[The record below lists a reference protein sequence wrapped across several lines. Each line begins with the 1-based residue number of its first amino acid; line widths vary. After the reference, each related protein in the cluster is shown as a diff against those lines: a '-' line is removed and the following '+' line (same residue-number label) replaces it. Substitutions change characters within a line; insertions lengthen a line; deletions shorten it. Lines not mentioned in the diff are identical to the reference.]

1 MKKFVCSVCGYVYE
15 GEAAPAECPIC
26 HAPAEKFKEQ
36 AGEKT
41 WAAEHVVG
49 VAQGAP
55 EDIMADLRANFEGEC
70 SEVGMYLAMARVA
83 HREGYPEIGLYWE
96 KAAFEEAEHAAKFAE
111 LLGEV
116 VTDSTE
122 KNLQMR
128 VDAENG
134 ATAGKD
140 GSVVV
145 DEDAKTVLVSQ
156 IKAEQIP
163 QGYTVESTGEL
174 KIQEIGGKEGVL
186 VTLKKIATTKPV
198 TVAFYDTANK
208 AMLSTT
214 MTINVASDAEFV
226 YKTDLKES
234 LPGYEIID
242 NGKNQISENN
252 RVVMS
257 VKPIAPEESMEVT
270 VTYYMKGSNE
280 VITKSTVTVPKSKK
294 VLSKAELPAATV
306 ESNGYLFDVVA
317 INNGPFGINDLGG
330 GKGEVAVTAT
340 IKMHK

>member
-1 MKKFVCSVCGYVYE
+1 MMGACKKIVRLILMSN
-15 GEAAPAECPIC
+15 ISRR
-26 HAPAEKFKEQ
+26 KFLKG
-36 AGEKT
+36 A
-41 WAAEHVVG
+41 G
-49 VAQGAP
+49 VAALAVAAAGVLTGCSNGDAP
-55 EDIMADLRANFEGEC
+55 VIP
-70 SEVGMYLAMARVA
+70 EVT
-83 HREGYPEIGLYWE
+83 
-96 KAAFEEAEHAAKFAE
+96 K
-111 LLGEV
+111 EV
-116 VTDSTE
+116 KVIFIC
-122 KNLQMR
+122 
-128 VDAENG
+128 NG

-145 DEDAKTVLVSQ
+145 KKDAKTVLVSQ

-174 KIQEIGGKEGVL
+174 KIQEIDGKECVL

-198 TVAFYDTANK
+198 TVAFYDTVNRAL
-208 AMLSTT
+208 LSTT
-214 MTINVASDAEFV
+214 MTITVASDAEFV

-242 NGKNQISENN
+242 NGKNQISKNN

-257 VKPIAPEESMEVT
+257 VKPVVPEESMEVT
-270 VTYYMKGSNE
+270 VTYYMRGSNE
-280 VITKSTVTVPKSKK
+280 VITKSTVSVPKSKK
-294 VLSKAELPAATV
+294 VLTKAELPGATV

>member
-1 MKKFVCSVCGYVYE
+1 MKITENKKGRCTGCCAAALFAGFDRTYDFLLV
-15 GEAAPAECPIC
+15 APAFL
-26 HAPAEKFKEQ
+26 HPAEKDAKNHLTNCYGGGVLYRKSRLHKKVMGACKKIVRLILMSNISRRKFLKG
-36 AGEKT
+36 A
-41 WAAEHVVG
+41 G
-49 VAQGAP
+49 VAALAVAAAGVLTGCSNGDAP
-55 EDIMADLRANFEGEC
+55 VIP
-70 SEVGMYLAMARVA
+70 EVT
-83 HREGYPEIGLYWE
+83 
-96 KAAFEEAEHAAKFAE
+96 K
-111 LLGEV
+111 EV
-116 VTDSTE
+116 KVIFIC
-122 KNLQMR
+122 
-128 VDAENG
+128 NG

-145 DEDAKTVLVSQ
+145 KKDAKTVLVSQ

-174 KIQEIGGKEGVL
+174 KIQEIGGKECVL

-198 TVAFYDTANK
+198 TVAFYDTVNRAL
-208 AMLSTT
+208 LSTT

-257 VKPIAPEESMEVT
+257 VKPIAPGESMEVT

-294 VLSKAELPAATV
+294 VLTKAELPAATV

>member
-1 MKKFVCSVCGYVYE
+1 MKITENKKGRCTGCC
-15 GEAAPAECPIC
+15 AAALFAGFDRTYDFLLVAPVFL
-26 HAPAEKFKEQ
+26 HPAEKDAKNHLTNCYGGGVLYRKSRLHKKVMGACKKIVRLILMSNISRRKFLKG
-36 AGEKT
+36 A
-41 WAAEHVVG
+41 G
-49 VAQGAP
+49 VAALAVAAAGVLTGCSGNDAP
-55 EDIMADLRANFEGEC
+55 AVPG
-70 SEVGMYLAMARVA
+70 
-83 HREGYPEIGLYWE
+83 
-96 KAAFEEAEHAAKFAE
+96 
-111 LLGEV
+111 
-116 VTDSTE
+116 VTKKVTVIF
-122 KNLQMR
+122 MC
-128 VDAENG
+128 NG

-174 KIQEIGGKEGVL
+174 KIQEIGGKECVL

-198 TVAFYDTANK
+198 TVAFYDTVNK

-257 VKPIAPEESMEVT
+257 VKPIAPGESMEVT

-294 VLSKAELPAATV
+294 VLTKAELPAATV

>member
-1 MKKFVCSVCGYVYE
+1 MGACKKIVRLILMSN
-15 GEAAPAECPIC
+15 ISRR
-26 HAPAEKFKEQ
+26 KFLKG
-36 AGEKT
+36 A
-41 WAAEHVVG
+41 G
-49 VAQGAP
+49 VAALAVAAAGVLTGCSNGDAP
-55 EDIMADLRANFEGEC
+55 VIP
-70 SEVGMYLAMARVA
+70 EVT
-83 HREGYPEIGLYWE
+83 
-96 KAAFEEAEHAAKFAE
+96 K
-111 LLGEV
+111 EV
-116 VTDSTE
+116 KVIFIC
-122 KNLQMR
+122 
-128 VDAENG
+128 NG

-145 DEDAKTVLVSQ
+145 KKDAKTVLVSQ

-174 KIQEIGGKEGVL
+174 KIQEIDGKECVL

-198 TVAFYDTANK
+198 TVAFYDTVNRVL
-208 AMLSTT
+208 LSTT
-214 MTINVASDAEFV
+214 MTITVASDAEFV

-242 NGKNQISENN
+242 NGKNQISKNN

-257 VKPIAPEESMEVT
+257 VKPVVPEESMEVT
-270 VTYYMKGSNE
+270 VTYYMKGSNQ
-280 VITKSTVTVPKSKK
+280 VITKSTVSVPKSKK
-294 VLSKAELPAATV
+294 VLTKAELPGATV

>member
-1 MKKFVCSVCGYVYE
+1 MMGACKKIVRLILMSN
-15 GEAAPAECPIC
+15 ISRR
-26 HAPAEKFKEQ
+26 KFLKG
-36 AGEKT
+36 A
-41 WAAEHVVG
+41 G
-49 VAQGAP
+49 VAALAVAAAGVLTGCSNGDAP
-55 EDIMADLRANFEGEC
+55 VIP
-70 SEVGMYLAMARVA
+70 EVT
-83 HREGYPEIGLYWE
+83 
-96 KAAFEEAEHAAKFAE
+96 K
-111 LLGEV
+111 EV
-116 VTDSTE
+116 KVIFIC
-122 KNLQMR
+122 
-128 VDAENG
+128 NG

-145 DEDAKTVLVSQ
+145 KKDAKTVLVSQ

-174 KIQEIGGKEGVL
+174 KIQEIDGKECVL

-198 TVAFYDTANK
+198 TVAFYDTVNRAL
-208 AMLSTT
+208 LSTT

-242 NGKNQISENN
+242 NGKNQISKNN

-257 VKPIAPEESMEVT
+257 VKPVVPEESMEVT

-280 VITKSTVTVPKSKK
+280 VITKSTVSVPKSKK
-294 VLSKAELPAATV
+294 VLTKAELPGATV

>member
-1 MKKFVCSVCGYVYE
+1 MIGACKKIVRLILMSN
-15 GEAAPAECPIC
+15 ISRR
-26 HAPAEKFKEQ
+26 KFLKG
-36 AGEKT
+36 A
-41 WAAEHVVG
+41 G
-49 VAQGAP
+49 VAALAVAAAGVLTGCSNGDAP
-55 EDIMADLRANFEGEC
+55 VIP
-70 SEVGMYLAMARVA
+70 EVT
-83 HREGYPEIGLYWE
+83 
-96 KAAFEEAEHAAKFAE
+96 K
-111 LLGEV
+111 EV
-116 VTDSTE
+116 KVIFIC
-122 KNLQMR
+122 
-128 VDAENG
+128 NG

-145 DEDAKTVLVSQ
+145 KKDAKTVLVSQ

-174 KIQEIGGKEGVL
+174 KIQEIDGKECVL

-198 TVAFYDTANK
+198 TVAFYDTVNRAL
-208 AMLSTT
+208 LSTT
-214 MTINVASDAEFV
+214 MTITVASDAEFV

-242 NGKNQISENN
+242 NGKNQISKNN

-257 VKPIAPEESMEVT
+257 VKPVVPEESMEVT

-280 VITKSTVTVPKSKK
+280 VITKSTVSVPKSKK
-294 VLSKAELPAATV
+294 VLTKAELPGATV

>member
-1 MKKFVCSVCGYVYE
+1 MKITENKKGRRTAFRAAALSAGLDRTYDFLLV
-15 GEAAPAECPIC
+15 APAFL
-26 HAPAEKFKEQ
+26 HPAEKDAKIHLTNCYGGGVLYRKSRLHKKVMGACKKIVRLILMSNISRRKFLKG
-36 AGEKT
+36 A
-41 WAAEHVVG
+41 G
-49 VAQGAP
+49 VAALAVAAAGVLTGCSGNDAP
-55 EDIMADLRANFEGEC
+55 AVPG
-70 SEVGMYLAMARVA
+70 
-83 HREGYPEIGLYWE
+83 
-96 KAAFEEAEHAAKFAE
+96 
-111 LLGEV
+111 
-116 VTDSTE
+116 VTKKVTVIF
-122 KNLQMR
+122 MC
-128 VDAENG
+128 NG

-145 DEDAKTVLVSQ
+145 NEDAKTVLVSQ

-174 KIQEIGGKEGVL
+174 KIQEIGGKECVL

-198 TVAFYDTANK
+198 TVAFYDTVNK
-208 AMLSTT
+208 ALLSTT
-214 MTINVASDAEFV
+214 MTITVASDAEFV

-257 VKPIAPEESMEVT
+257 VKPIAPGESMEVT

-294 VLSKAELPAATV
+294 VLTKAELPAATV

>member
-1 MKKFVCSVCGYVYE
+1 MIGACKKIVRLILMSN
-15 GEAAPAECPIC
+15 ISRR
-26 HAPAEKFKEQ
+26 KFLKG
-36 AGEKT
+36 A
-41 WAAEHVVG
+41 G
-49 VAQGAP
+49 VAALAVAAAGVLTGCSNGDAP
-55 EDIMADLRANFEGEC
+55 VIPD
-70 SEVGMYLAMARVA
+70 
-83 HREGYPEIGLYWE
+83 
-96 KAAFEEAEHAAKFAE
+96 
-111 LLGEV
+111 
-116 VTDSTE
+116 VTKDV
-122 KNLQMR
+122 K
-128 VDAENG
+128 VIFICNG

-145 DEDAKTVLVSQ
+145 KKDAKTVLVSQ

-174 KIQEIGGKEGVL
+174 KIQEIDGKECVL

-198 TVAFYDTANK
+198 TVAFYDTVNRAL
-208 AMLSTT
+208 LSTT
-214 MTINVASDAEFV
+214 MTITVASDAEFV

-242 NGKNQISENN
+242 NGKNQISKNN

-257 VKPIAPEESMEVT
+257 VKPVVPEESMEVT

-280 VITKSTVTVPKSKK
+280 VITKSTVSVPKSKK
-294 VLSKAELPAATV
+294 VLTKAELPGATV

>member
-1 MKKFVCSVCGYVYE
+1 MKITENKKGRCTGCCAAALSAGFDRMCNLLF
-15 GEAAPAECPIC
+15 AAPAFLHPATKDTKKHLTNSYRGGVLYRKSRLHKKVIGACKKIVRLILMSNISRRKFLKGAGVAALAVAAAGVLAGC
-26 HAPAEKFKEQ
+26 SGNDAPA
-36 AGEKT
+36 
-41 WAAEHVVG
+41 VPG
-49 VAQGAP
+49 VT
-55 EDIMADLRANFEGEC
+55 
-70 SEVGMYLAMARVA
+70 
-83 HREGYPEIGLYWE
+83 
-96 KAAFEEAEHAAKFAE
+96 KK
-111 LLGEV
+111 
-116 VTDSTE
+116 VTVIF
-122 KNLQMR
+122 MC
-128 VDAENG
+128 NG

-174 KIQEIGGKEGVL
+174 KIQEIGGKECVL

-198 TVAFYDTANK
+198 TVAFYDTVNK

>member
-1 MKKFVCSVCGYVYE
+1 MSNISRRKFLKG
-15 GEAAPAECPIC
+15 A
-26 HAPAEKFKEQ
+26 
-36 AGEKT
+36 
-41 WAAEHVVG
+41 G
-49 VAQGAP
+49 VAALAVAAAGVLTGCSNGDAP
-55 EDIMADLRANFEGEC
+55 VIP
-70 SEVGMYLAMARVA
+70 EVT
-83 HREGYPEIGLYWE
+83 
-96 KAAFEEAEHAAKFAE
+96 K
-111 LLGEV
+111 EV
-116 VTDSTE
+116 KVIFIC
-122 KNLQMR
+122 
-128 VDAENG
+128 NG

-174 KIQEIGGKEGVL
+174 KIQEIGGKECVL

-198 TVAFYDTANK
+198 TVAFYDTVNK

-257 VKPIAPEESMEVT
+257 VKPIAPGESMEVT

-294 VLSKAELPAATV
+294 VLTKAELPAATV

>member
-1 MKKFVCSVCGYVYE
+1 MIGACKKIVRLIIMSNISRRKFLKGAGVAALAVAAAGVLTGCSGND
-15 GEAAPAECPIC
+15 APAVP
-26 HAPAEKFKEQ
+26 
-36 AGEKT
+36 
-41 WAAEHVVG
+41 G
-49 VAQGAP
+49 VT
-55 EDIMADLRANFEGEC
+55 
-70 SEVGMYLAMARVA
+70 
-83 HREGYPEIGLYWE
+83 
-96 KAAFEEAEHAAKFAE
+96 KK
-111 LLGEV
+111 
-116 VTDSTE
+116 VTVIF
-122 KNLQMR
+122 MC
-128 VDAENG
+128 NG

-174 KIQEIGGKEGVL
+174 KIQEIGGKECVL

-198 TVAFYDTANK
+198 TVAFYDTVNK

-257 VKPIAPEESMEVT
+257 VKPIAPGESMEVT

-294 VLSKAELPAATV
+294 VLTKAELPAATV

>member
-1 MKKFVCSVCGYVYE
+1 MAANKASALLVLFFVEILLDKILQERVLYRKGRLHKKMIGACKKIVRLILMSNISRRKFLKGAGVAALAVAAAGVLAGCSGND
-15 GEAAPAECPIC
+15 APAVP
-26 HAPAEKFKEQ
+26 
-36 AGEKT
+36 
-41 WAAEHVVG
+41 G
-49 VAQGAP
+49 VT
-55 EDIMADLRANFEGEC
+55 
-70 SEVGMYLAMARVA
+70 
-83 HREGYPEIGLYWE
+83 
-96 KAAFEEAEHAAKFAE
+96 KK
-111 LLGEV
+111 
-116 VTDSTE
+116 VTVIF
-122 KNLQMR
+122 MC
-128 VDAENG
+128 NG

-174 KIQEIGGKEGVL
+174 KIQEIGGKECVL

-198 TVAFYDTANK
+198 TVAFYDTVNK

-257 VKPIAPEESMEVT
+257 VKPVAAEKMRNVT
-270 VTYYMKGSNE
+270 VTYRYEGSNK
-280 VITKSTVTVPKSKK
+280 VITKATVDVPMSKK
-294 VLSKAELPAATV
+294 VLTKAELPGATV
-306 ESNGYLFDVVA
+306 ESSGYLFDVVPTT
-317 INNGPFGINDLGG
+317 NGPFGINDLGG

>member
-1 MKKFVCSVCGYVYE
+1 MMGACKKIVRLILMSN
-15 GEAAPAECPIC
+15 ISRR
-26 HAPAEKFKEQ
+26 KFLKG
-36 AGEKT
+36 A
-41 WAAEHVVG
+41 G
-49 VAQGAP
+49 VAALAVAAAGVLTGCSNGDAP
-55 EDIMADLRANFEGEC
+55 VIP
-70 SEVGMYLAMARVA
+70 EVT
-83 HREGYPEIGLYWE
+83 
-96 KAAFEEAEHAAKFAE
+96 K
-111 LLGEV
+111 EV
-116 VTDSTE
+116 KVIFIC
-122 KNLQMR
+122 
-128 VDAENG
+128 NG

-145 DEDAKTVLVSQ
+145 KKDAKTVLVSQ

-174 KIQEIGGKEGVL
+174 KIQEIDGKECVL

-198 TVAFYDTANK
+198 TVAFYDTVNRAL
-208 AMLSTT
+208 LSTT

-242 NGKNQISENN
+242 NGKNQISKNN

-257 VKPIAPEESMEVT
+257 VKPVVPEESMEVT

-280 VITKSTVTVPKSKK
+280 VITKSTVSVPKSKK
-294 VLSKAELPAATV
+294 VLTKAELPGATV
-306 ESNGYLFDVVA
+306 ESDGYLFDVVA

>member
-1 MKKFVCSVCGYVYE
+1 MSNISRRQFLKG
-15 GEAAPAECPIC
+15 A
-26 HAPAEKFKEQ
+26 
-36 AGEKT
+36 
-41 WAAEHVVG
+41 G
-49 VAQGAP
+49 VATLAVAAAGVLA
-55 EDIMADLRANFEGEC
+55 GC
-70 SEVGMYLAMARVA
+70 SGPDVPDVPDVPG
-83 HREGYPEIGLYWE
+83 
-96 KAAFEEAEHAAKFAE
+96 
-111 LLGEV
+111 
-116 VTDSTE
+116 VTKKVTVIF
-122 KNLQMR
+122 MC
-128 VDAENG
+128 NG

-145 DEDAKTVLVSQ
+145 NEDAKTVLVSQ

-174 KIQEIGGKEGVL
+174 KIQEIGGKECVL

-198 TVAFYDTANK
+198 TVAFYDTVNK

-257 VKPIAPEESMEVT
+257 VKPIAPGESMEVT
-270 VTYYMKGSNE
+270 VTLLYEG
-280 VITKSTVTVPKSKK
+280 
-294 VLSKAELPAATV
+294 L
-306 ESNGYLFDVVA
+306 
-317 INNGPFGINDLGG
+317 
-330 GKGEVAVTAT
+330 
-340 IKMHK
+340 

>member
-1 MKKFVCSVCGYVYE
+1 MIGACKKIVRLILMSN
-15 GEAAPAECPIC
+15 ISRR
-26 HAPAEKFKEQ
+26 KFLKG
-36 AGEKT
+36 A
-41 WAAEHVVG
+41 G
-49 VAQGAP
+49 VAALAVAAAGVLTGCSNGDAP
-55 EDIMADLRANFEGEC
+55 VIP
-70 SEVGMYLAMARVA
+70 EVT
-83 HREGYPEIGLYWE
+83 
-96 KAAFEEAEHAAKFAE
+96 K
-111 LLGEV
+111 EV
-116 VTDSTE
+116 KVIFIC
-122 KNLQMR
+122 
-128 VDAENG
+128 NG

-145 DEDAKTVLVSQ
+145 KKDAKTVLVSQ

-174 KIQEIGGKEGVL
+174 KIQEIDGKECVL

-198 TVAFYDTANK
+198 TVAFYDTVNRAL
-208 AMLSTT
+208 LSTT
-214 MTINVASDAEFV
+214 M
-226 YKTDLKES
+226 K
-234 LPGYEIID
+234 IID

-257 VKPIAPEESMEVT
+257 VKPIAPGESMEVT

-294 VLSKAELPAATV
+294 VLTKAELPAATV

>member
-1 MKKFVCSVCGYVYE
+1 MMGACKKIVRLILMSN
-15 GEAAPAECPIC
+15 ISRR
-26 HAPAEKFKEQ
+26 KFLKG
-36 AGEKT
+36 A
-41 WAAEHVVG
+41 G
-49 VAQGAP
+49 VAALAVAAAGVLTGCSNGDAP
-55 EDIMADLRANFEGEC
+55 VIP
-70 SEVGMYLAMARVA
+70 EVT
-83 HREGYPEIGLYWE
+83 
-96 KAAFEEAEHAAKFAE
+96 K
-111 LLGEV
+111 EV
-116 VTDSTE
+116 KVIFIC
-122 KNLQMR
+122 
-128 VDAENG
+128 NG

-145 DEDAKTVLVSQ
+145 KKDAKTVLVSQ

-174 KIQEIGGKEGVL
+174 TIQEIDGKECVL

-198 TVAFYDTANK
+198 TVAFYDTVNRAL
-208 AMLSTT
+208 LSTT

-242 NGKNQISENN
+242 NGKNQIRKNN
-252 RVVMS
+252 CVVMS
-257 VKPIAPEESMEVT
+257 VKPVVPEESMEVT

-280 VITKSTVTVPKSKK
+280 VITKSTVSVPKSKK
-294 VLSKAELPAATV
+294 VLTKAELPGATV

>member
-1 MKKFVCSVCGYVYE
+1 MIGACKKIVRLILMSNISRRKFLKGAGVAALAVAAAGVLAGCSGND
-15 GEAAPAECPIC
+15 APAVP
-26 HAPAEKFKEQ
+26 
-36 AGEKT
+36 
-41 WAAEHVVG
+41 G
-49 VAQGAP
+49 VT
-55 EDIMADLRANFEGEC
+55 
-70 SEVGMYLAMARVA
+70 
-83 HREGYPEIGLYWE
+83 
-96 KAAFEEAEHAAKFAE
+96 KK
-111 LLGEV
+111 
-116 VTDSTE
+116 VTVIF
-122 KNLQMR
+122 MC
-128 VDAENG
+128 NG

-145 DEDAKTVLVSQ
+145 NEDAKTVLVSQ

-174 KIQEIGGKEGVL
+174 KIQEIGGKECVL

-198 TVAFYDTANK
+198 TVAFYDTANR
-208 AMLSTT
+208 ALLSTT

-257 VKPIAPEESMEVT
+257 VKPIAPGESMEVT

-294 VLSKAELPAATV
+294 VLTKAELPAATV

>member
-1 MKKFVCSVCGYVYE
+1 MKITENKKGRCTGCC
-15 GEAAPAECPIC
+15 AAALFAGLDGTYDFLLVAPVFL
-26 HAPAEKFKEQ
+26 HPAEKDAKNHLTNCYRGGVLYRKSRLHKKVMGACKKIVRLILMSNISRRKFLKG
-36 AGEKT
+36 A
-41 WAAEHVVG
+41 G
-49 VAQGAP
+49 VAALAVAAAGVLTGCSNGDAP
-55 EDIMADLRANFEGEC
+55 VIP
-70 SEVGMYLAMARVA
+70 EVT
-83 HREGYPEIGLYWE
+83 
-96 KAAFEEAEHAAKFAE
+96 K
-111 LLGEV
+111 EV
-116 VTDSTE
+116 KVIFIC
-122 KNLQMR
+122 
-128 VDAENG
+128 NG

-145 DEDAKTVLVSQ
+145 KKDAKTVLVSQ

-174 KIQEIGGKEGVL
+174 KIQEIDGKECVL

-198 TVAFYDTANK
+198 TVAFYDTVNRAL
-208 AMLSTT
+208 LSTT
-214 MTINVASDAEFV
+214 MTITVASDAEFV

-242 NGKNQISENN
+242 NGKNQISKNN

-257 VKPIAPEESMEVT
+257 VKPVVPEESMEVT

-280 VITKSTVTVPKSKK
+280 VITKSTVSVPKSKK
-294 VLSKAELPAATV
+294 VLTKAELPGATV

>member
-1 MKKFVCSVCGYVYE
+1 MKITENKKGRCTGCC
-15 GEAAPAECPIC
+15 AAALFAGFDRTYDFLLVAPVFL
-26 HAPAEKFKEQ
+26 HPAEKDAKNHLTNCYGGGYYIGK
-36 AGEKT
+36 AGSTKSDGGRAEKIVRLILMSNISRRKFLKG
-41 WAAEHVVG
+41 AG
-49 VAQGAP
+49 VAALAVAAAGVLTGCSGNDAP
-55 EDIMADLRANFEGEC
+55 AVPG
-70 SEVGMYLAMARVA
+70 
-83 HREGYPEIGLYWE
+83 
-96 KAAFEEAEHAAKFAE
+96 
-111 LLGEV
+111 
-116 VTDSTE
+116 VTKKVTVIF
-122 KNLQMR
+122 MC
-128 VDAENG
+128 NG

-145 DEDAKTVLVSQ
+145 NEDAKTVLVSQ

-174 KIQEIGGKEGVL
+174 KIQEIGGKECVL

-198 TVAFYDTANK
+198 TVAFYDTVNK

-294 VLSKAELPAATV
+294 ILSKAELPAATV

-340 IKMHK
+340 IKMH

>member
-1 MKKFVCSVCGYVYE
+1 MKITENKKGRCTGCCAAALFAGLDGTYDFLLVAPVFLHPAAKDAKNHLTNCYGGGVLYRKSRLHKKVMGACKKIVRLILMSNISRRKFLKG
-15 GEAAPAECPIC
+15 A
-26 HAPAEKFKEQ
+26 
-36 AGEKT
+36 
-41 WAAEHVVG
+41 G
-49 VAQGAP
+49 VAALAVAAAGVLTGCSNGDAP
-55 EDIMADLRANFEGEC
+55 VIP
-70 SEVGMYLAMARVA
+70 EVT
-83 HREGYPEIGLYWE
+83 
-96 KAAFEEAEHAAKFAE
+96 K
-111 LLGEV
+111 EV
-116 VTDSTE
+116 KVIFIC
-122 KNLQMR
+122 
-128 VDAENG
+128 NG

-145 DEDAKTVLVSQ
+145 KKDAKTVLVSQ

-174 KIQEIGGKEGVL
+174 KIQEIDGKECVL

-198 TVAFYDTANK
+198 TVAFYDTVNRAL
-208 AMLSTT
+208 LSTT
-214 MTINVASDAEFV
+214 MTITVASDAEFV

-242 NGKNQISENN
+242 NGKNQISKNN

-257 VKPIAPEESMEVT
+257 VKPVVPEESMEVT

-280 VITKSTVTVPKSKK
+280 VITKSTVSVPKSKK
-294 VLSKAELPAATV
+294 VLTKAELPGATV

>member
-1 MKKFVCSVCGYVYE
+1 MMGACKKIVRLILMSNISRRQFLKG
-15 GEAAPAECPIC
+15 A
-26 HAPAEKFKEQ
+26 
-36 AGEKT
+36 
-41 WAAEHVVG
+41 G
-49 VAQGAP
+49 VAALAVAAAGVLTGCSNGDAP
-55 EDIMADLRANFEGEC
+55 VIP
-70 SEVGMYLAMARVA
+70 EVT
-83 HREGYPEIGLYWE
+83 
-96 KAAFEEAEHAAKFAE
+96 K
-111 LLGEV
+111 EV
-116 VTDSTE
+116 KVIFIC
-122 KNLQMR
+122 
-128 VDAENG
+128 NG

-145 DEDAKTVLVSQ
+145 KKDAKTVLVSQ

-174 KIQEIGGKEGVL
+174 KIQEIDGKECVL

-198 TVAFYDTANK
+198 TVAFYDTVNRVL
-208 AMLSTT
+208 LSTT
-214 MTINVASDAEFV
+214 MTITVASDAEFV

-242 NGKNQISENN
+242 NGKNQISKNN

-257 VKPIAPEESMEVT
+257 VKPVVPEESMEVT

-280 VITKSTVTVPKSKK
+280 VITKSTVSVPKSKK
-294 VLSKAELPAATV
+294 VLTKAELPGATV

>member
-1 MKKFVCSVCGYVYE
+1 MKITENKKGRCTGCCAAALFAGLDGTYDFLLVAPVFLHPAAKDAKNHLTNGYRGGVLYKKSRLHKKVMGACKKIVRLILMSNISRRKFLKG
-15 GEAAPAECPIC
+15 A
-26 HAPAEKFKEQ
+26 
-36 AGEKT
+36 
-41 WAAEHVVG
+41 G
-49 VAQGAP
+49 VAALAVAAAGVLTGCSNGDAP
-55 EDIMADLRANFEGEC
+55 VIP
-70 SEVGMYLAMARVA
+70 EVT
-83 HREGYPEIGLYWE
+83 
-96 KAAFEEAEHAAKFAE
+96 K
-111 LLGEV
+111 EV
-116 VTDSTE
+116 KVIFIC
-122 KNLQMR
+122 
-128 VDAENG
+128 NG

-145 DEDAKTVLVSQ
+145 KKDAKTVLVSQ

-174 KIQEIGGKEGVL
+174 KIQEIDGKECVL

-198 TVAFYDTANK
+198 TVAFYDTVNRAL
-208 AMLSTT
+208 LSTT
-214 MTINVASDAEFV
+214 MTITVASDAEFV

-242 NGKNQISENN
+242 NGKNQISKNN

-257 VKPIAPEESMEVT
+257 VKPVVPEESMEVT

-280 VITKSTVTVPKSKK
+280 VITKSTVSVPKSKK
-294 VLSKAELPAATV
+294 VLTKAELPGATV
-306 ESNGYLFDVVA
+306 ESNGYLVDVVA

>member
-1 MKKFVCSVCGYVYE
+1 MSNISRRKFLKG
-15 GEAAPAECPIC
+15 A
-26 HAPAEKFKEQ
+26 
-36 AGEKT
+36 
-41 WAAEHVVG
+41 G
-49 VAQGAP
+49 VAALAVAAAGVLTGCSNGDAP
-55 EDIMADLRANFEGEC
+55 VIP
-70 SEVGMYLAMARVA
+70 EVT
-83 HREGYPEIGLYWE
+83 
-96 KAAFEEAEHAAKFAE
+96 K
-111 LLGEV
+111 EV
-116 VTDSTE
+116 KVIF
-122 KNLQMR
+122 MW
-128 VDAENG
+128 NG

-145 DEDAKTVLVSQ
+145 NEDAKTVLVSQ

-174 KIQEIGGKEGVL
+174 KIQEIGGKECVL

-198 TVAFYDTANK
+198 TVAFYDTVNK
-208 AMLSTT
+208 ALLSTT
-214 MTINVASDAEFV
+214 MTITVASDAEFV

-234 LPGYEIID
+234 LSGYEIID

-257 VKPIAPEESMEVT
+257 VKPIAPGESMEVT

-294 VLSKAELPAATV
+294 VLTKAELPAATV